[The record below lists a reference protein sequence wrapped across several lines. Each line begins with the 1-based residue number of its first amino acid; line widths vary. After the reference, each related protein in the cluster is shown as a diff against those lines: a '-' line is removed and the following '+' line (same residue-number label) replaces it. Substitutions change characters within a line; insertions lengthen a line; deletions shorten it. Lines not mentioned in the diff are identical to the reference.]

1 MLDRSKQVL
10 RTFLLVHIGDSVE
23 HGAQP
28 FEPAAVAALG
38 SGRNRN
44 AVARPRL
51 GAAYT
56 DSERHLSLLWTA
68 WSQAPFSATSPFT
81 MHLTYGTFCQ
91 RHRMRVCRSGRICAI
106 GHPMPTAVSTPEY
119 PFSPP

>member
-1 MLDRSKQVL
+1 MLDRSQVQ
-10 RTFLLVHIGDSVE
+10 RTSLIVRVDDSVE

-28 FEPAAVAALG
+28 FEPAVFAALR
-38 SGRNRN
+38 SGWNLN
-44 AVARPRL
+44 AVARSQL

-81 MHLTYGTFCQ
+81 MHLT
-91 RHRMRVCRSGRICAI
+91 
-106 GHPMPTAVSTPEY
+106 
-119 PFSPP
+119 

>member
-1 MLDRSKQVL
+1 MLDRSKQE
-10 RTFLLVHIGDSVE
+10 RRASLLVRIDDSVQ
-23 HGAQP
+23 HGAQS

-38 SGRNRN
+38 SGVNRN
-44 AVARPRL
+44 AVAEPQL

-81 MHLTYGTFCQ
+81 MHLT
-91 RHRMRVCRSGRICAI
+91 
-106 GHPMPTAVSTPEY
+106 
-119 PFSPP
+119 